1 MLRPILLTLAG
12 LGLLVVSFRVDPT
25 WVNRHVAQLHAW
37 PPLDFATVQ
46 RIQSTIVWALWIGA
60 VTLFAVA
67 AAIRWGS
74 GQMKFASALRI
85 ALAIVCAFASM
96 EIYLRWR
103 ARIRPRRQITQEFFA
118 TSPPPYSS

>member
-1 MLRPILLTLAG
+1 MPMYAPWMLRLFLLTLAG
-12 LGLLVVSFRVDPT
+12 LGLLAVSFRVDPT

-67 AAIRWGS
+67 AAIPLGS
-74 GQMKFASALRI
+74 RQMKFPPPLRI
-85 ALAIVCAFASM
+85 PLAILSA
-96 EIYLRWR
+96 
-103 ARIRPRRQITQEFFA
+103 
-118 TSPPPYSS
+118 